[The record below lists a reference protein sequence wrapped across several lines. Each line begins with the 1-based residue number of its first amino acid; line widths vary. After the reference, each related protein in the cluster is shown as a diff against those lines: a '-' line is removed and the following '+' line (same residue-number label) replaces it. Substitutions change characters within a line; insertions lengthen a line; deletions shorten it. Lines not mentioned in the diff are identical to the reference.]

1 MKMRREL
8 DLKMGR
14 FEKQVH
20 ITYVA
25 GCCDNHNAFIG
36 ASIVANN
43 MDFCKFLPFFSVIN
57 DYLCL
62 IFWRLNLIILSYSV
76 QLF

>member
-20 ITYVA
+20 ITNVA

-43 MDFCKFLPFFSVIN
+43 MDFCKFLPFF
-57 DYLCL
+57 
-62 IFWRLNLIILSYSV
+62 
-76 QLF
+76 